1 MPPKRK
7 SKATDDQRTFRAE
20 DTKSVKEA
28 QKYAREMR
36 KDLEAMKAS
45 GTATTAELKA
55 QTSELRKANTEL
67 SEAQKFRTQWTKD
80 SKKTKTVIDETE
92 KLQREIADKIA
103 DMSKDSKEYL
113 KTEIGVEDI
122 TARIADNHARAVN
135 YSEKQTPKAKATSDV
150 YKQIGDSMANTLGD
164 MVRTEEQ
171 ATKVGTAEFGAL
183 EEVLVGRKQEAEA
196 IRATF
201 MEKLAAGELDQ
212 RSHDRIL
219 KQLDALDAMVKVDE
233 DRLKLLEEID
243 STAKA
248 AASSITAPLEKV
260 SSFVKSMPFGPLI
273 SNTMKLDEK
282 MSATS
287 SNDTKT

>member
-171 ATKVGTAEFGAL
+171 AT
-183 EEVLVGRKQEAEA
+183 
-196 IRATF
+196 
-201 MEKLAAGELDQ
+201 
-212 RSHDRIL
+212 
-219 KQLDALDAMVKVDE
+219 
-233 DRLKLLEEID
+233 
-243 STAKA
+243 
-248 AASSITAPLEKV
+248 
-260 SSFVKSMPFGPLI
+260 
-273 SNTMKLDEK
+273 
-282 MSATS
+282 
-287 SNDTKT
+287 

>member
-92 KLQREIADKIA
+92 KLQR
-103 DMSKDSKEYL
+103 
-113 KTEIGVEDI
+113 
-122 TARIADNHARAVN
+122 
-135 YSEKQTPKAKATSDV
+135 
-150 YKQIGDSMANTLGD
+150 
-164 MVRTEEQ
+164 
-171 ATKVGTAEFGAL
+171 
-183 EEVLVGRKQEAEA
+183 
-196 IRATF
+196 
-201 MEKLAAGELDQ
+201 
-212 RSHDRIL
+212 
-219 KQLDALDAMVKVDE
+219 
-233 DRLKLLEEID
+233 
-243 STAKA
+243 
-248 AASSITAPLEKV
+248 
-260 SSFVKSMPFGPLI
+260 
-273 SNTMKLDEK
+273 
-282 MSATS
+282 
-287 SNDTKT
+287 